1 VLVDDLIFSVDD
13 NATAG
18 CIDAKTG
25 EQVWVNRVTG
35 PAFSASPLYADG
47 VIYFFAEDGS
57 ATVIQPGREYKEIA
71 KNKLDGGKECK
82 QTPAIAGKSLFIR
95 TESNLYRIEQ
105 K

>member
-1 VLVDDLIFSVDD
+1 VLVDDLIFSVA
-13 NATAG
+13 ATSPTG

-25 EQVWVNRVTG
+25 EQVWVNRVDG
-35 PAFSASPLYADG
+35 KNFSASPLYADG
-47 VIYFFAEDGS
+47 VIYLFGEDGT